1 MKVWRGAVHCQG
13 AGHLCIRS
21 VQTKGRAVKAM
32 GNRDS
37 RDEQDAEESTTLVH
51 SGSSGARIKAA
62 AELAPSTPKVRLVD
76 PVPSSPAPRS
86 GPASDEFAKASIA
99 MPVAIPVASSG
110 MAGPYHLALEI
121 ASGGMATVY
130 LAVHGLEGFQNTV
143 AVKRIH
149 PHLAKDKSF
158 VDMFADEAHIAARIN
173 HPYVCR
179 VFDFGKTGDSYYIA
193 MEFLRGEPLSR
204 VFKTLTPERIA
215 SPRHPTIIARI
226 IANLAEGLH
235 AAHTL
240 KDTQGV
246 GLDVVHRDVTPQ
258 NLFVLCD
265 GTVRVTDFGI
275 ARARVRSHQTEGG
288 RIKGKLS
295 YMSPEQL
302 NQQAVDCRSDIW
314 GLGVV
319 AWELLTGRRLFRA
332 ASEGETVLSVLS
344 RPIPPP
350 SRFAGGVPR
359 QLDAIVLRALSRD
372 VETRYSSAREL
383 VRALE
388 AFLAASGDTVPTMDI
403 ADWVE
408 DLFPGAG
415 SRSDGLVR
423 LAHAVIPPERRSG
436 HPQAKPAELPTVA
449 PKARPERA
457 ERRVSLTNLPLLADV
472 AGTELRWGRALLL
485 TGALLVGVGG
495 VAVVANRWKH
505 PRIAPAAS
513 VSAVVDAPKHNAVA
527 EHPLASPAPAVT
539 ASSPHAVIAPPTAAA
554 AISKP
559 ALPVASAAERSASSA
574 PAAVGTSAKRAPSS
588 APGAAAAGVD
598 KTGSVQLLTKN
609 GRAEVYL
616 GGRLLGVT
624 PLTLDLPAGTA
635 SLLLKPVGGGEPRTV
650 SVAIQ
655 TGTASFTVPLSVPAH
670 VAND

>member
-1 MKVWRGAVHCQG
+1 MKLMA
-13 AGHLCIRS
+13 
-21 VQTKGRAVKAM
+21 
-32 GNRDS
+32 NRDN
-37 RDEQDAEESTTLVH
+37 REENEAEESTTQVR
-51 SGSSGARIKAA
+51 SGASGARLRAA
-62 AELAPSTPKVRLVD
+62 NTFPPDSPKVRVLE
-76 PVPSSPAPRS
+76 PVQSAPRS
-86 GPASDEFAKASIA
+86 SSPKSDEFALASLA
-99 MPVAIPVASSG
+99 MTPAAVPIASSG

-149 PHLAKDKSF
+149 PHLAKDKQF

-179 VFDFGKTGDSYYIA
+179 VFDFGKTGDDSYYIA

-215 SPRHPTIIARI
+215 NPRHPTMIARL

-240 KDTQGV
+240 KDTRGQC
-246 GLDVVHRDVTPQ
+246 LDVVHRDVTPQ

-302 NQQAVDCRSDIW
+302 NQQPVDCRSDLW
-314 GLGVV
+314 SLGVV
-319 AWELLTGRRLFRA
+319 TWELLTGRRLFRA
-332 ASEGETVLSVLS
+332 TSEGETVLSVLS

-372 VETRYSSAREL
+372 PALRYSSAREL

-388 AFLAASGDTVPTMDI
+388 TFLAAAGDTVPTMDI
-403 ADWVE
+403 AEWVE
-408 DLFPGAG
+408 DLFPGVAT
-415 SRSDGLVR
+415 RSDGLIE
-423 LAHAVIPPERRSG
+423 LAHAVLPPERRQSLRA
-436 HPQAKPAELPTVA
+436 PTLPAISVSPAQSSQRGAATRRRPILP
-449 PKARPERA
+449 
-457 ERRVSLTNLPLLADV
+457 NLPSVTDKL
-472 AGTELRWGRALLL
+472 GSELRWGRALLL
-485 TGALLVGVGG
+485 TLALVAGLVGVL
-495 VAVVANRWKH
+495 VVARTS
-505 PRIAPAAS
+505 PRDAPPATPASAPSALPLAEAPKPAAPSPAPAPGAATVAQTPAAANPVETPKPTEKQAVSTVAAS
-513 VSAVVDAPKHNAVA
+513 NANA
-527 EHPLASPAPAVT
+527 TTKRTTPTPTASPAPKST
-539 ASSPHAVIAPPTAAA
+539 GP
-554 AISKP
+554 
-559 ALPVASAAERSASSA
+559 ERL
-574 PAAVGTSAKRAPSS
+574 
-588 APGAAAAGVD
+588 
-598 KTGSVQLLTKN
+598 GSVQLMTKN

-616 GGRLLGVT
+616 GGRMMGVT
-624 PLTLDLPAGTA
+624 PLTLDLPPGQAV
-635 SLLLKPVGGGEPRTV
+635 LLLKPVGGGESRTV
-650 SVAIQ
+650 TVAIQ
-655 TGTASFTVPLSVPAH
+655 TGAASFITVPLTVSPRVE
-670 VAND
+670 NN

>member
-1 MKVWRGAVHCQG
+1 
-13 AGHLCIRS
+13 
-21 VQTKGRAVKAM
+21 M

-62 AELAPSTPKVRLVD
+62 HEVSPSAPKVRLVD
-76 PVPSSPAPRS
+76 PSSTNSAPRS
-86 GPASDEFAKASIA
+86 GPASDEFAKASVA
-99 MPVAIPVASSG
+99 LPVAVPVASSG

-149 PHLAKDKSF
+149 PHLAKDKAF

-215 SPRHPTIIARI
+215 SPRHPSIIARI

-302 NQQAVDCRSDIW
+302 NQQTVDCRSDIW

-319 AWELLTGRRLFRA
+319 TWELLTGRRLFRA

-372 VETRYSSAREL
+372 PETRYASAREF

-388 AFLAASGDTVPTMDI
+388 AFLATSGDTVPTMDI

-415 SRSDGLVR
+415 TRSDGLVR

-436 HPQAKPAELPTVA
+436 RPQGKATELPTVPPQ
-449 PKARPERA
+449 PKAERLEARPN
-457 ERRVSLTNLPLLADV
+457 RVSFANLPVISDV
-472 AGTELRWGRALLL
+472 AGSELRWGRALLL

-495 VAVVANRWKH
+495 VAVVASRAKH
-505 PRIAPAAS
+505 TSATPDTAAS
-513 VSAVVDAPKHNAVA
+513 AAAPNHNAVA
-527 EHPLASPAPAVT
+527 DQPK
-539 ASSPHAVIAPPTAAA
+539 ASSVPASAAA
-554 AISKP
+554 S
-559 ALPVASAAERSASSA
+559 ASAAEALPPTIEGASKLSGTPSTTAPRASSGTSSAS
-574 PAAVGTSAKRAPSS
+574 GTGPRRALAG
-588 APGAAAAGVD
+588 APGATPNGLE

-616 GGRLLGVT
+616 AGRLLGVT
-624 PLTLDLPAGTA
+624 PLTLDLPPGTA

-655 TGTASFTVPLSVPAH
+655 TGAASFITVPLTVPTSA
-670 VAND
+670 AND

>member
-1 MKVWRGAVHCQG
+1 
-13 AGHLCIRS
+13 
-21 VQTKGRAVKAM
+21 M
-32 GNRDS
+32 GNRHS
-37 RDEQDAEESTTLVH
+37 RDEKDNEESTTLVH
-51 SGSSGARIKAA
+51 AGASRARIKAA
-62 AELAPSTPKVRLVD
+62 LDLASDPNVVLLEPPSTK
-76 PVPSSPAPRS
+76 PAPRS
-86 GPASDEFAKASIA
+86 GPTSDEFVKASVA
-99 MPVAIPVASSG
+99 LPLAIPVASSG

-149 PHLAKDKSF
+149 PHLAKDKEF

-179 VFDFGKTGDSYYIA
+179 VFDFGKTSDGSYYIA

-204 VFKTLTPERIA
+204 VFKALTPERIA
-215 SPRHPTIIARI
+215 NPRHPTIIARL

-235 AAHTL
+235 AAHVL

-246 GLDVVHRDVTPQ
+246 CLDVVHRDITPQ

-275 ARARVRSHQTEGG
+275 ARARVRSHQTQGG

-302 NQQAVDCRSDIW
+302 NQQPVDRRSDIW

-332 ASEGETVLSVLS
+332 TSEGETVLSVLS

-372 VETRYSSAREL
+372 QETRYSSAREL

-388 AFLAASGDTVPTMDI
+388 AFLAASGDTVPTMDV

-408 DLFPGAG
+408 ELFPGVAA
-415 SRSDGLVR
+415 RSDGLVQ
-423 LAHAVIPPERRSG
+423 LAHAVIPPERRSLQ
-436 HPQAKPAELPTVA
+436 PLSKRSAALAIATPAPRSE
-449 PKARPERA
+449 RPAGRLS
-457 ERRVSLTNLPLLADV
+457 VTNLPSMSHAV
-472 AGTELRWGRALLL
+472 ASELRWGRALLL
-485 TGALLVGVGG
+485 AGALFASVGG
-495 VAVVANRWKH
+495 VALLAKRWH
-505 PRIAPAAS
+505 HHPAA
-513 VSAVVDAPKHNAVA
+513 
-527 EHPLASPAPAVT
+527 HPASPAATLPTT
-539 ASSPHAVIAPPTAAA
+539 AERTKASTGVPSIAPTVPTEGAVQP
-554 AISKP
+554 AIASAPKP
-559 ALPVASAAERSASSA
+559 ASPSTVPVERPANNAPALVANATRRGVASAPSA
-574 PAAVGTSAKRAPSS
+574 APSNS
-588 APGAAAAGVD
+588 G
-598 KTGSVQLLTKN
+598 KTGSVQLMTKN
-609 GRAEVYL
+609 GHAEVYL
-616 GGRLLGVT
+616 GAQLLGVT
-624 PLTLDLPAGTA
+624 PLTLDLPVGTA
-635 SLLLKPVGGGEPRTV
+635 SLLLKPVGGGDPRGV
-650 SVAIQ
+650 SVSIQ
-655 TGTASFTVPLSVPAH
+655 PGATSFISVPLTVPDP
-670 VAND
+670 

>member
-1 MKVWRGAVHCQG
+1 MQFMAN
-13 AGHLCIRS
+13 RS
-21 VQTKGRAVKAM
+21 NT
-32 GNRDS
+32 
-37 RDEQDAEESTTLVH
+37 DEEEKTESTTLVH
-51 SGSSGARIKAA
+51 GLSGARIKAA
-62 AELAPSTPKVRLVD
+62 NTFPPESPKVRHLE
-76 PVPSSPAPRS
+76 PVPSKVSPQSSPR
-86 GPASDEFAKASIA
+86 SDEFQKASVA
-99 MPVAIPVASSG
+99 MLPAVPVASSG

-149 PHLAKDKSF
+149 PHLAKDKQF
-158 VDMFADEAHIAARIN
+158 VDMFVDEAHIAARIN

-179 VFDFGKTGDSYYIA
+179 VFDFGKAGDSYYIA

-215 SPRHPTIIARI
+215 SPRHPAVIARI

-240 KDTQGV
+240 KDTNGQC
-246 GLDVVHRDVTPQ
+246 LDVIHRDVTPQ

-302 NQQAVDCRSDIW
+302 NQQSMDCRSDIW
-314 GLGVV
+314 SLGVV
-319 AWELLTGRRLFRA
+319 TWELLTGRRLFRA
-332 ASEGETVLSVLS
+332 SSEGETVLSVLS
-344 RPIPPP
+344 RPIPAP

-372 VETRYSSAREL
+372 PELRYSSAREL

-388 AFLAASGDTVPTMDI
+388 GFLAAASDTVPTMDI

-408 DLFPGAG
+408 DLFPGAAT
-415 SRSDGLVR
+415 RSDGLVQ
-423 LAHAVIPPERRSG
+423 LAHAVIPPEKRASMRASVRA
-436 HPQAKPAELPTVA
+436 PTLPVVAESTSA
-449 PKARPERA
+449 H
-457 ERRVSLTNLPLLADV
+457 ERRVSLAQRARVSKRALFTEAPTSDLP
-472 AGTELRWGRALLL
+472 WGRALLA
-485 TGALLVGVGG
+485 TAALVGGIAGAIAYARVSGHAPE
-495 VAVVANRWKH
+495 VARVEVQ
-505 PRIAPAAS
+505 AP
-513 VSAVVDAPKHNAVA
+513 V
-527 EHPLASPAPAVT
+527 
-539 ASSPHAVIAPPTAAA
+539 PHAAPSVQPVAAA
-554 AISKP
+554 AP
-559 ALPVASAAERSASSA
+559 PPVAQPSAAPEASKLVDKSERSNVGPRRAVAAA
-574 PAAVGTSAKRAPSS
+574 PAKSAASLDR
-588 APGAAAAGVD
+588 
-598 KTGSVQLLTKN
+598 TGSVQLMTKN

-616 GGRLLGVT
+616 AGRLLGVT
-624 PLTLDLPAGTA
+624 PLTLDLPPGSS
-635 SLLLKPVGGGEPRTV
+635 SLLLKPVGGGESRTV

-655 TGTASFTVPLSVPAH
+655 TGATSFITVPLTVAAPA
-670 VAND
+670 ASN

>member
-1 MKVWRGAVHCQG
+1 MPTLEAMKGHAV
-13 AGHLCIRS
+13 
-21 VQTKGRAVKAM
+21 TAM

-37 RDEQDAEESTTLVH
+37 RDGQEAEESPTLVH
-51 SGSSGARIKAA
+51 AGSSGARIKAA
-62 AELAPSTPKVRLVD
+62 HEVAPSAPKVRLVD
-76 PVPSSPAPRS
+76 SAQGKPSQS
-86 GPASDEFAKASIA
+86 GPVSDEFAKASVA

-149 PHLAKDKSF
+149 PHLAKDKAF

-215 SPRHPTIIARI
+215 SPRHPTIISRI

-246 GLDVVHRDVTPQ
+246 GLDVVHRDITPQ

-302 NQQAVDCRSDIW
+302 NQQTVDCRSDIW

-319 AWELLTGRRLFRA
+319 TWELLTGRRLFRA

-372 VETRYSSAREL
+372 PETRYASAREF

-388 AFLAASGDTVPTMDI
+388 AFLATSGDTVPTMDI

-436 HPQAKPAELPTVA
+436 SPVQGKPTELPTVA
-449 PKARPERA
+449 PAPRTERRA
-457 ERRVSLTNLPLLADV
+457 SRVSLANLPFIAE
-472 AGTELRWGRALLL
+472 ATGPGSELRWGRALLL
-485 TGALLVGVGG
+485 TGALLVGIGG

-505 PRIAPAAS
+505 PSVAPPAAP
-513 VSAVVDAPKHNAVA
+513 VQKHNAVA
-527 EHPLASPAPAVT
+527 GEPVATPVSPEAAPST
-539 ASSPHAVIAPPTAAA
+539 PVITRVPSTT
-554 AISKP
+554 
-559 ALPVASAAERSASSA
+559 ASAAKSAKAPSAGSERAASAAATPSASTARRGLTSA
-574 PAAVGTSAKRAPSS
+574 PSAAP
-588 APGAAAAGVD
+588 AGLD

-655 TGTASFTVPLSVPAH
+655 TGAASFITVPLTVPTQAG
-670 VAND
+670 ND